1 MTKYKKQIL
10 TYLAVFLPITIIT
23 VTLRAVALFIGMDDN
38 NFYFTNS
45 TLPNIA
51 VFITIAFAIFSLSY
65 AFTADRDIRLAADFE
80 TPETYI
86 PSGIVA
92 VALFFMGTV
101 LFGESIITFADVNA
115 VSDVSSVLLPITA
128 ALAFASA
135 INFFFNALYSKKE
148 SQLRGLFCLLCALYL
163 AFYAGYLFFS
173 HKLPLN
179 APNKALDQLTH
190 LALSVFFLY
199 ETRISLGRPIW
210 RFYISFGLI
219 AANLA
224 FFSSVPSL
232 LYYLADGITVSAD
245 IAETVLVLT
254 LGIYVTC
261 RLMLTV
267 RLVPDETCEVARAI
281 SEMARRRSEEIK
293 NSEHLG
299 YQYNSDEENKSR
311 PSSTEEGSNY
321 EMEIPDMSAG
331 EDTSFTQESLSFD
344 DTISSDKEENQ

>member
-1 MTKYKKQIL
+1 MTKYKKLIL
-10 TYLAVFLPITIIT
+10 AYLAIFLPITIIT
-23 VTLRAVALFIGMDDN
+23 VTMRTVALFVGMDEN
-38 NFYFTNS
+38 NFYFTS
-45 TLPNIA
+45 SALPNIA
-51 VFITIAFAIFSLSY
+51 VFITIAFVVFAVSY
-65 AFTADRDIRLAADFE
+65 AFISDRNIRLAADFE
-80 TPETYI
+80 NHETYI

-101 LFGESIITFADVNA
+101 LLGESVISFAGGNVA
-115 VSDVSSVLLPITA
+115 SDVSSVLLPITA

-148 SQLRGLFCLLCALYL
+148 SQLRGLFCLLCAIYL
-163 AFYAGYLFFS
+163 ALYAGYLFFS

-224 FFSSVPSL
+224 FFSAVPSL
-232 LYYLADGITVSAD
+232 IYYLADGITVSAD

-267 RLVPDETCEVARAI
+267 RLVPDEICEVARAI
-281 SEMARRRSEEIK
+281 SEMSRKRSEEIK

-299 YQYNSDEENKSR
+299 YQYNSDEENKAR

-321 EMEIPDMSAG
+321 EMEIPDMSVG
-331 EDTSFTQESLSFD
+331 EDASFTQESLSFD
-344 DTISSDKEENQ
+344 DTISSDKEEN